1 MRKFIAEFRAA
12 QKKAQDEG
20 NAFTKELMAARE
32 RGDKTFTVAGKT
44 YKTENYKHVKE
55 EKDDFEPH
63 MMYDPKTG
71 KGYKAN
77 KPEDHERMKKMGY
90 THDDPNTKA
99 KEEDASNDKSD
110 DGEGM
115 DKVDPKAVKKKFADR
130 KDKDIDNDG
139 DVDSS
144 DKYLHRRRKAISK
157 AGDKEDEP
165 KKNGGEEDVKMN
177 PKKETK
183 EAVHDK
189 HTMDP
194 TSHVTQ
200 DKKTGMFCVYNING
214 KKVAEFKTKPE
225 ADAYAKK
232 NHDDL
237 MKKESTIRDRLLSVW
252 EAAQPNQS
260 GAKAEP
266 QHKEDEGGMSKK
278 MKDDHKK
285 GETDDTH
292 AKGLDDAAKAGR
304 AGPNGKAR
312 DNDSKIGDKQVINK
326 IVAAYKGMKN
336 GD

>member
-44 YKTENYKHVKE
+44 YKCEDYANVKE

-90 THDDPNTKA
+90 THDKPEEAD
-99 KEEDASNDKSD
+99 EDASNDKSD

-144 DKYLHRRRKAISK
+144 DKYLHKRRKAISK
-157 AGDKEDEP
+157 ASDKEDEP

-177 PKKETK
+177 PKKE
-183 EAVHDK
+183 
-189 HTMDP
+189 
-194 TSHVTQ
+194 
-200 DKKTGMFCVYNING
+200 
-214 KKVAEFKTKPE
+214 
-225 ADAYAKK
+225 
-232 NHDDL
+232 
-237 MKKESTIRDRLLSVW
+237 STIRNRLLSVW

-266 QHKEDEGGMSKK
+266 QHKEDEGGMAKK

-312 DNDSKIGDKQVINK
+312 DNDSKIGDKNVINK
-326 IVAAYKGMKN
+326 IAAAYKGMKN

>member
-44 YKTENYKHVKE
+44 YKCEDYANVKE

-90 THDDPNTKA
+90 THDKPEEAD
-99 KEEDASNDKSD
+99 EDASNDKSD

-144 DKYLHRRRKAISK
+144 DKYLHKRRKAISK

-177 PKKETK
+177 PKKE
-183 EAVHDK
+183 
-189 HTMDP
+189 
-194 TSHVTQ
+194 
-200 DKKTGMFCVYNING
+200 
-214 KKVAEFKTKPE
+214 
-225 ADAYAKK
+225 
-232 NHDDL
+232 
-237 MKKESTIRDRLLSVW
+237 STIRNRLLSVW

-266 QHKEDEGGMSKK
+266 QHKEDEGGMAKK

-312 DNDSKIGDKQVINK
+312 DNDSKIGDKNVINK
-326 IVAAYKGMKN
+326 IAAAYKGMKN

>member
-44 YKTENYKHVKE
+44 YKCEDYANVKE

-90 THDDPNTKA
+90 THDKPEEAD
-99 KEEDASNDKSD
+99 EDASNDKSD

-144 DKYLHRRRKAISK
+144 DKYLHKRRKAISK
-157 AGDKEDEP
+157 ASDKEDEP

-177 PKKETK
+177 PKKE
-183 EAVHDK
+183 
-189 HTMDP
+189 
-194 TSHVTQ
+194 
-200 DKKTGMFCVYNING
+200 
-214 KKVAEFKTKPE
+214 
-225 ADAYAKK
+225 
-232 NHDDL
+232 
-237 MKKESTIRDRLLSVW
+237 STIRNRLLSVW

-266 QHKEDEGGMSKK
+266 QHKEDEGGMAKK

-292 AKGLDDAAKAGR
+292 AKGIDDAAKAGR

-312 DNDSKIGDKQVINK
+312 DNDSKIGDKNVINK
-326 IVAAYKGMKN
+326 IAAAYKGMKN

>member
-1 MRKFIAEFRAA
+1 MRKFIAEFRAT

-44 YKTENYKHVKE
+44 YKCEDYKHIKE
-55 EKDDFEPH
+55 ENDDVKYPH
-63 MMYDPKTG
+63 KMYDPKTG
-71 KGYKAN
+71 KEVEAKT
-77 KPEDHERMKKMGY
+77 PEDHKKYADMGY
-90 THDDPNTKA
+90 THEKPEEA
-99 KEEDASNDKSD
+99 EEDASNDKSD

-144 DKYLHRRRKAISK
+144 DKYLHKRRKAISK

-165 KKNGGEEDVKMN
+165 KKNGSEDDVKMN
-177 PKKETK
+177 P
-183 EAVHDK
+183 
-189 HTMDP
+189 
-194 TSHVTQ
+194 
-200 DKKTGMFCVYNING
+200 
-214 KKVAEFKTKPE
+214 
-225 ADAYAKK
+225 
-232 NHDDL
+232 
-237 MKKESTIRDRLLSVW
+237 KKESTIRDRLMSVW
-252 EAAQPNQS
+252 EAKQPNQS

-266 QHKEDEGGMSKK
+266 QHKEDEGGMAKK

-292 AKGLDDAAKAGR
+292 AKGIDDAAKAGR

-312 DNDSKIGDKQVINK
+312 DNDSKIGDKNVINK
-326 IVAAYKGMKN
+326 IAAAYKGMKN